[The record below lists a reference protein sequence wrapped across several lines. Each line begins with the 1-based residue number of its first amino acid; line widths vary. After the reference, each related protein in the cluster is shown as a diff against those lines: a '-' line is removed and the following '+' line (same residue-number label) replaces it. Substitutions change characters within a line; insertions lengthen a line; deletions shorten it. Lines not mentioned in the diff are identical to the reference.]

1 MDLRDIN
8 QARPVRISTARV
20 ADLLETVY
28 AANGRM
34 ASEVDLILGS
44 RAAVSQATVERFV
57 RLADELRPGAAARA
71 ELAQLDPD
79 LLMAGT
85 SLWMRRRRGTT
96 RTASARAAARWSG
109 GQSA

>member
-1 MDLRDIN
+1 MDFRDTD
-8 QARPVRISTARV
+8 QAGPVRISAEQV

-44 RAAVSQATVERFV
+44 RAAVSQATVDRFA

-71 ELAQLDPD
+71 ALAAIDPD

-85 SLWMRRRRGTT
+85 SLWMRRRRETGT
-96 RTASARAAARWSG
+96 AGARAAVRWSG
-109 GQSA
+109 GRSA